1 MATIKAKVQDAAS
14 SAKAGIDKARAT
26 AGEKVCPPGARLSF
40 CCTYYPLSLSSAS
53 IYLLAP
59 CPVDVC
65 ADGEGNDHGP
75 DEEA

>member
-40 CCTYYPLSLSSAS
+40 
-53 IYLLAP
+53 
-59 CPVDVC
+59 
-65 ADGEGNDHGP
+65 
-75 DEEA
+75 